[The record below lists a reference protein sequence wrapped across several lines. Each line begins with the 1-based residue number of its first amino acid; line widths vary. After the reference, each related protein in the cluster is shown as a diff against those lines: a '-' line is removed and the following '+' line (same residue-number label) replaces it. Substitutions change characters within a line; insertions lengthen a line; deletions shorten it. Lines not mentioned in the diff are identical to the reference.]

1 MMMMMMTGAT
11 YQQALPSDWGPAPP
25 GAQAPVE
32 FKFEEEDEEEDD
44 EDNDDD
50 DEEEEEEVEED
61 DDLRLQAF

>member
-1 MMMMMMTGAT
+1 MMMTGAT

-32 FKFEEEDEEEDD
+32 FKYEDD
-44 EDNDDD
+44 EDDGEDDDDD

>member
-32 FKFEEEDEEEDD
+32 FKFEEEDDEDD
-44 EDNDDD
+44 
-50 DEEEEEEVEED
+50 EEEEVEED

>member
-1 MMMMMMTGAT
+1 MMTGAT

-32 FKFEEEDEEEDD
+32 DEEEDD

-50 DEEEEEEVEED
+50 DDDEEEEVEED